1 MLTTIL
7 FRLAMF
13 FIGLYN
19 LAVKDPDDMLYVSS
33 RYVLPFARGLG

>member
-19 LAVKDPDDMLYVSS
+19 RAVKDPDNMLYVESM
-33 RYVLPFARGLG
+33 REHF